1 MTTDPLSDRS
11 ARRPSVGISL
21 PLTGRVGEVGQL
33 LAELTDEVR
42 LAEKVGFDLV
52 LIPEHR
58 QGPRITYCSPLTVAA
73 HVLASTSKIQVATGV
88 LVLPAHHPIHLAESL
103 TMLDHLS
110 GGRFRLG
117 VGAGYQAADLEP
129 FGRQLPDR
137 GRLVEESLA
146 ALRSLM
152 TEEEADFRGD
162 FVDFDGFKLRPRPLT
177 PQGPPVWMGSWS
189 KAGIRRAATLCD
201 GWIAD
206 PIRTVTEVA
215 EMARHYRAAAEDA
228 SAASRSVVVMR
239 EAWIDDDAKRARQA
253 FADVIVPVFDY
264 YRRRGALSDTASTF
278 DELAADRFVIGDPAL
293 CANDVDDIT
302 RRTGADS
309 VVLQLRHP
317 GGPDHERVMDG
328 IRGLGA
334 ALAALQPT
342 YN

>member
-1 MTTDPLSDRS
+1 MTESMGEGS
-11 ARRPSVGISL
+11 VARPSVGISL
-21 PLTGRVGEVGQL
+21 PLTGRVGDVGQL
-33 LAELTDEVR
+33 LAELTEEVV
-42 LAEKVGFDLV
+42 LAEDLGFDLV
-52 LIPEHR
+52 VIPEHR

-73 HVLASTSKIQVATGV
+73 HAIASTSRIQVATGV
-88 LVLPAHHPIHLAESL
+88 LVLPAHHPIHLAESV

-110 GGRFRLG
+110 DGRFRLG

-129 FGRQLPDR
+129 FGRQLSDR

-152 TEEEADFRGD
+152 TADEASFRGE

-189 KAGIRRAATLCD
+189 NAGIRRAATLCD

-206 PIRTVTEVA
+206 PIRTVTEVE
-215 EMARHYRAAAEDA
+215 EMARQYRAAAEDA
-228 SAASRSVVVMR
+228 SAGSRSVIVMR
-239 EAWIDDDAKRARQA
+239 EAWVDEDAERARQA
-253 FADVIVPVFDY
+253 FADVIMPVFDY
-264 YRRRGALSDTASTF
+264 YRRWGALSDTASTF

-293 CANDVDDIT
+293 CANAVDDIT

-317 GGPDHERVMDG
+317 GGPGHERVMGG

-342 YN
+342 HN